1 MQLKQPLTQVSTIL
15 EELEREGKSA
25 IEVVRE
31 LEALHADG
39 LIELSDPLPVHTN
52 TIIALK

>member
-1 MQLKQPLTQVSTIL
+1 M
-15 EELEREGKSA
+15 LERVHVNPLPVHTKSA

-31 LEALHADG
+31 LAALHGDG
-39 LIELSDPLPVHTN
+39 LIELSDPLPVHTS